1 MSTLTLKKQSHVTWD
16 CTYHVVIVPKYRK
29 KILYE
34 QVRKRIGE
42 ILRELAR
49 QKDVEVVEGT
59 ARPDHVHLVLSIPPK
74 HSVADV
80 LGFLKG
86 KSAIRLFHEFSKR
99 KLIANRS
106 FWARGYFVRT
116 VGIDRQIAEE
126 YVRKQ
131 TEQDKQDDNNPQ
143 MEFNWN

>member
-1 MSTLTLKKQSHVTWD
+1 MSTSTFKHQSHVTWD
-16 CTYHVVIVPKYRK
+16 CTYHAVFVPKYRK

-49 QKDVEVVEGT
+49 QKEVEVVEGT
-59 ARPDHVHLVLSIPPK
+59 VCPDHVHVILSIPPK
-74 HSVADV
+74 HSVADIM
-80 LGFLKG
+80 GFLKG
-86 KSAIRLFHEFSKR
+86 KSAIRLCHEFSKKR
-99 KLIANRS
+99 LANRS

-116 VGIDRQIAEE
+116 VGIDRATAEE

-131 TEQDKQDDNNPQ
+131 LEQDKHDDNNPQ
-143 MEFNWN
+143 MEINWN